1 MRIAIASDDGTT
13 IAGHTG
19 RCRGFAVY
27 EVLEGRATRQEY
39 RENVFT
45 AYARGQCEREHI
57 GPAVAAHHSHAQL
70 LSLLSALGDCCA
82 LITRGMGARLVA
94 DLAAQGIDAYVCS
107 EVSVDNAAREFAS
120 GGLPRLGDR
129 GCCNR

>member
-19 RCRGFAVY
+19 RCRGFAIY
-27 EVLEGRATRQEY
+27 EVLEGRATRREF
-39 RENVFT
+39 RENEFT
-45 AYARGQCEREHI
+45 AHARGQCDREHADATA
-57 GPAVAAHHSHAQL
+57 GAHHSHVQ
-70 LSLLSALGDCCA
+70 LLSALGDCCA
-82 LITRGMGARLVA
+82 LITRGMGARLVG
-94 DLAAQGIDAYVCS
+94 DLAAQGIEAYVCN

-120 GGLPRLGDR
+120 GGLPRLDDR